1 MKPIYIWTPL
11 KKASEKGNILNL
23 RQGQFPRMHEVAQYF
38 YVSAK
43 IQNNNFPVKLM
54 AVSVVELNNLKMI
67 VPNNCTFL
75 LNYCYFEL
83 YICPSI
89 AVIMEY
95 EK

>member
-1 MKPIYIWTPL
+1 MKPIYVWTPL
-11 KKASEKGNILNL
+11 KKASEKGIYWIYDKGNFHACMKLLNIFMYLQKSKTIIF
-23 RQGQFPRMHEVAQYF
+23 R
-38 YVSAK
+38 
-43 IQNNNFPVKLM
+43 VKLM
-54 AVSVVELNNLKMI
+54 VVSVVELNNLKMI
-67 VPNNCTFL
+67 VPSNCTFL